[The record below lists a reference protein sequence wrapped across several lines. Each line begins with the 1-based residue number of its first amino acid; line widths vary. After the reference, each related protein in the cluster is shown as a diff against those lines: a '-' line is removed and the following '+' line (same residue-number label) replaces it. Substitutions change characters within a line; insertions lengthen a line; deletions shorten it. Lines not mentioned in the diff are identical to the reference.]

1 MFKFLGLTQFLE
13 ICATA
18 KKIMLFHDNGF
29 VLLRFAFN
37 FSNSS
42 IDDSFGDVVVAGKMR
57 PNWVGSYLWVS
68 EIFLTISFLAL
79 LVLNFERYL
88 ATYYPIFH
96 RTSVTRGRL
105 LTLLATL
112 IFLLLTFWLS
122 VNENVISYKIY
133 LLTGLFTIVP
143 MMLFTNF
150 KLFIIARKNRS
161 GSRLSPQ
168 TQWYSSFSSKHIS
181 SCLLALLCVIILS
194 IPFVVYIVLKLYS
207 EETKKFN
214 NVKLAGYWARTILLL
229 SNTFN
234 SLIFYWK
241 NKRAEGLK
249 VIKGIKLYRPYP
261 SQADN

>member
-1 MFKFLGLTQFLE
+1 
-13 ICATA
+13 
-18 KKIMLFHDNGF
+18 MLFHDNGF

-150 KLFIIARKNRS
+150 KLFIIARKNSS
-161 GSRLSPQ
+161 GRRLSPQ
-168 TQWYSSFSSKHIS
+168 TQRYSSFSSKHIS

>member
-1 MFKFLGLTQFLE
+1 MDITY
-13 ICATA
+13 IP
-18 KKIMLFHDNGF
+18 HDF
-29 VLLRFAFN
+29 FPR
-37 FSNSS
+37 
-42 IDDSFGDVVVAGKMR
+42 SFGTEF
-57 PNWVGSYLWVS
+57 WT
-68 EIFLTISFLAL
+68 IFGDISSLSSNIDNKRKTF
-79 LVLNFERYL
+79 NS
-88 ATYYPIFH
+88 PCNK
-96 RTSVTRGRL
+96 
-105 LTLLATL
+105 
-112 IFLLLTFWLS
+112 IFLLLTLWLS

-133 LLTGLFTIVP
+133 LLTELFTIVP

-150 KLFIIARKNRS
+150 KLFIIARKNSS

-168 TQWYSSFSSKHIS
+168 TQRYSSFSSKHIS